1 MIIVKAGRF
10 IKLIRIADAEEF
22 KIYSNLNANFCS
34 FEGIKTH
41 YTLPVLPQGIC
52 GGQGGSSHTS
62 AIALGPFVAVP
73 AAFSVTAVLSAAS
86 HRLLAAKGELW
97 GGSSLPSAHGQR
109 RNRV

>member
-10 IKLIRIADAEEF
+10 IKLIRTADAEEF

-41 YTLPVLPQGIC
+41 YTLPVLPQGIW
-52 GGQGGSSHTS
+52 GGGSIYTS

-86 HRLLAAKGELW
+86 YRLLAAKGELW